1 MIFYKYRDQN
11 IHVNI
16 LALYLNIDLKI
27 NITAVFVN
35 IIEFISAVFKRNI
48 VENTSFPSPSDTF
61 TKTEHR
67 PGQRTSLNTFKRT
80 EISPAWP
87 GSVD

>member
-35 IIEFISAVFKRNI
+35 IIEFISAAF
-48 VENTSFPSPSDTF
+48 
-61 TKTEHR
+61 
-67 PGQRTSLNTFKRT
+67 
-80 EISPAWP
+80 
-87 GSVD
+87 